1 MTDDEIAFFGKLR
14 DLNEILHVRIDNIES
29 LVALM
34 RNHAKRWRFDDA
46 LICDEAIR
54 SATFDVQGELAELK
68 RISDVCD
75 KKLIEQIGK

>member
-46 LICDEAIR
+46 LTCDKAIR
-54 SATFDVQGELAELK
+54 SVTFDVQDELTELK
-68 RISDVCD
+68 QISNVCD
-75 KKLIEQIGK
+75 KKLIEQVGK